1 MIFQKSKMR
10 NVKLLF
16 KVIKEVC
23 PFRIFFSLLT
33 VLLKKT
39 NSILFSV
46 LLIKYIVDNYSAG
59 LKLVNIAI
67 IFAVCGAFQLLTKL
81 VSSYYYNIYFPV
93 SNIKI
98 EKYIRT
104 MIYDKAKKLDLA
116 YYDTPELYKKFT
128 LAMSD
133 SSDRIIE
140 LYETIIS
147 LIGSLYMVIT
157 TGLIMISIQ
166 PVFIMFVL
174 LPLLVNMV
182 IGKRFNKI
190 HYKYNNEKAQ
200 NQRVRDYVNRC
211 FYYKGFAL
219 DQKTTDIHNSLF
231 HYYKDSTRNLLGI
244 IKRNSKKVAL
254 FEYIYMITSDVI
266 VYLGCILFSVIS
278 VFVFHTMTISSCIV
292 VINTLNNM
300 IGALWQIGSIYV
312 KLDKNILF
320 FDSFL
325 DFLNCPIQIESG
337 LVRFPQE
344 DKSISFDKV
353 TFRYP
358 NSEKYI
364 FQNLTYDI
372 PYGQKIAIVGINGV
386 GKTTLIKL
394 LLRLYDPT
402 EGNIFCGHQNIKT
415 YNLKDYRQSFG
426 VLFQDFQLYAF
437 SLANNIAMDLKY
449 DKSSIS
455 TAVGMAKLQE
465 KIDQYNVIPDQM
477 ITHDIDEAGMQFSK
491 GESQKLALSRLFY
504 KDYNFIILDEPFS
517 NLDLLTEKTIYN
529 NLMANFREKTMIV
542 ISHRLASI
550 IDFDKIIV
558 MEDGQIIESGTHQQL
573 METGGLYC
581 NMFNKQADAYKDDE

>member
-1 MIFQKSKMR
+1 MIFQKSKMK

-46 LLIKYIVDNYSAG
+46 LLIKYIVDNYNAG

-67 IFAVCGAFQLLTKL
+67 IFAVCGVFQLLTKL
-81 VSSYYYNIYFPV
+81 ISSYYYNIYLPV

-116 YYDTPELYKKFT
+116 YYDTPELYEKFT

-140 LYETIIS
+140 LYETMIS

-157 TGLIMISIQ
+157 IGLIMISIQ
-166 PVFIMFVL
+166 PVFIIFVL

-190 HYKYNNEKAQ
+190 HYKYNNERAQ

-211 FYYKGFAL
+211 FYYKEFTL

-231 HYYKDSTRNLLGI
+231 RYYKDSTRNLLGI

-278 VFVFHTMTISSCIV
+278 VFVFHTMTISGCIV

-320 FDSFL
+320 FDNFL

-337 LVRFPQE
+337 LERFPRE
-344 DKSISFDKV
+344 DKSISFNKV

-358 NSEKYI
+358 NSEKDI

-415 YNLKDYRQSFG
+415 YNLNDYRQSFG

-449 DKSSIS
+449 DKSSVS

-465 KIDQYNVIPDQM
+465 KIDQYSVIPDQM
-477 ITHDIDEAGMQFSK
+477 ITHDIDKAGMQFSK

-517 NLDLLTEKTIYN
+517 NLDLLTEKTIYD

-581 NMFNKQADAYKDDE
+581 TMFNKQADAYKDDE